1 MYFFSP
7 GDLEILVK
15 QVRTQLK
22 KIAVT
27 DKARVDTMFLRYN
40 KDRQGFIGVE
50 DMRALCRSL
59 QLPVDDDVINEVS
72 LLAVKLIPKQ

>member
-1 MYFFSP
+1 M
-7 GDLEILVK
+7 LVR

-59 QLPVDDDVINEVS
+59 QLPVDDDVIVEVS
-72 LLAVKLIPKQ
+72 LLRYFFFDFCSLLQYMLE